1 MNFSDCIEHT
11 SGIVEYSHDGKFVAI
26 SRAFDV
32 YVSVFQTNFNY
43 VRAIRFSKQ
52 KLLGRSNNSNS
63 QTWSLR
69 SNGQAT
75 QT

>member
-1 MNFSDCIEHT
+1 
-11 SGIVEYSHDGKFVAI
+11 VAI

-63 QTWSLR
+63 QT
-69 SNGQAT
+69 
-75 QT
+75 